1 MSSSDSSSD
10 SSFFSSSAAAAPP
23 AAAPPAA
30 AAAGAAPPPTLVM
43 RSSIFFLS
51 KSLAKRPGQYG
62 SISTP
67 AALTM
72 VAILSA
78 YLFET
83 QTQKRKK
90 QVLEAVSARA
100 CVYAVE
106 KVKRATSPQKT
117 LSFGGFVVGPCL
129 CLCVGVGSLCV
140 TVIWWTYRDGNAVVV
155 EDKGSISAS
164 EFWGGHLESILFLVL

>member
-106 KVKRATSPQKT
+106 KVKRATSPQKQPFLWRVCCWP
-117 LSFGGFVVGPCL
+117 LSV
-129 CLCVGVGSLCV
+129 SLCRG
-140 TVIWWTYRDGNAVVV
+140 WVVV
-155 EDKGSISAS
+155 CYHDMVD
-164 EFWGGHLESILFLVL
+164 LP